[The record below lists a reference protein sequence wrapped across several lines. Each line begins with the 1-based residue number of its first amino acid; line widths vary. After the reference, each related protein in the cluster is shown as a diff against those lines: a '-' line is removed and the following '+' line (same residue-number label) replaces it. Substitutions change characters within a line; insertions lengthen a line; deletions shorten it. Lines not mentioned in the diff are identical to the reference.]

1 MVPMMPKMGAQDNL
15 LCPLWQCLITASELA
30 EHSGALNSLTA
41 FYRLKQAIW
50 MPACACSRQGCK
62 ALTVREYKDVINRA

>member
-1 MVPMMPKMGAQDNL
+1 MMPEMGAQDNL

-50 MPACACSRQGCK
+50 MPVCACS
-62 ALTVREYKDVINRA
+62 